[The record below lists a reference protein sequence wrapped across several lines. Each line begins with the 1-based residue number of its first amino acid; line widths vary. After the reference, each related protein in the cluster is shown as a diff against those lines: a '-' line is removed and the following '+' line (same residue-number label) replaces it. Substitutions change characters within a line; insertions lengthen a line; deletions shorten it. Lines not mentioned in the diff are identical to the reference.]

1 MATCPGRPVVADGAL
16 LFWLP
21 NHRHVLPIESP
32 MDYQELK
39 LLEDDLWDAADQLRA
54 NSKLTASEYAMPVLG
69 LIFLRHATTRFYAL
83 LPEVEHA
90 VPARA
95 TGALREDRIKLGFQG
110 KAAIYLPETSRY
122 DSLAAL
128 PAGAHVGEAIR
139 DAMIAI
145 EVSVTDQQGQRLLEG
160 ALPKDYLG
168 LDQDLLAEL
177 LKIFNRPALQTATG
191 DVFGRIYEYFLNQF
205 AQSGA
210 QEGGEFFTPPSLV
223 RMIVNTI
230 EPDHGVVLDPACGSA
245 GMFVQTGHFIE
256 EVRQQSTH
264 EVDIRFYGQE
274 KTDLNSKLARM
285 NLAVHGL
292 EGNIRIGNTF
302 YDDHHQL
309 LGACDFVMA
318 NPPFNVDGVQLA
330 KVKGQVGDHQTGRLP
345 FGLPGVAT
353 KSKGRNNGD
362 GETLSNANSLWI
374 QYFYSFLNDSGRAGF
389 VMASSAS
396 DAGNKDKDIRQ
407 KLVDTGHVDV
417 MVSIAPKF
425 FYTRT
430 LPCTLWFFDKGKPD
444 DLLDTVLMIDA
455 RNVYTV
461 VSARS
466 HVFTDEQLANLTAIT
481 WLYRGEHDKFV
492 ALLARYQRQLAPHL
506 ARLGERLA
514 RDEQHIGNLACALH
528 QLALSSTD
536 AEAVAAVRAK
546 LGDDHGITDERLHT
560 YRTELQN
567 VEQLADGWRRALDL
581 AQAEAGELL
590 QLLAA
595 LPKPPT
601 FAHVKPLQAKAEAF
615 SPALKAGLA
624 ALEARHKAWLKLLEL
639 AEKSLR
645 ARQWAAFDGDAAR
658 EAKKALLPRDV
669 KKRESPTVRDL
680 GVEAFKRASYFIAQG
695 HWLLSRFPNGLYEDV
710 PGLCRAVRRE
720 DIQANDYSL
729 TPGRYVGTAV
739 GAHDDD
745 DGDAFRTRMAEI
757 HAELANLSS
766 LAETLGLQIHAN
778 FAELFD
784 VA

>member
-1 MATCPGRPVVADGAL
+1 
-16 LFWLP
+16 
-21 NHRHVLPIESP
+21 

-396 DAGNKDKDIRQ
+396 DAGNKDRDIRQ

-455 RNVYTV
+455 RNVHTV

-492 ALLARYQRQLAPHL
+492 VLLARYQRQLAQHL

-514 RDEQHIGNLACALH
+514 SDEQHIGNLARALR

-536 AEAVAAVRAK
+536 ADAVAAVRAK
-546 LGDDHGITDERLHT
+546 LGDEHGITDERLHT

-601 FAHVKPLQAKAEAF
+601 FAHVKPLQEI
-615 SPALKAGLA
+615 G
-624 ALEARHKAWLKLLEL
+624 
-639 AEKSLR
+639 
-645 ARQWAAFDGDAAR
+645 
-658 EAKKALLPRDV
+658 
-669 KKRESPTVRDL
+669 
-680 GVEAFKRASYFIAQG
+680 RAS
-695 HWLLSRFPNGLYEDV
+695 
-710 PGLCRAVRRE
+710 CRERV
-720 DIQANDYSL
+720 
-729 TPGRYVGTAV
+729 
-739 GAHDDD
+739 
-745 DGDAFRTRMAEI
+745 
-757 HAELANLSS
+757 
-766 LAETLGLQIHAN
+766 
-778 FAELFD
+778 
-784 VA
+784 